1 MGEGGEA
8 GDPRRSAPHLQRP
21 RRAARAAPGRVGHR
35 RRARARRRGAR
46 RPRLLHAADD
56 RRQPGDRRPRRPR
69 GDVRPGAAG
78 VEGEGPR
85 RGDHAVQRV
94 RVRPRCVGVD
104 ERHPRHQPRRE
115 RGRGRDEVGQP
126 VPLRLRRAAVRRGK
140 AIGLR
145 QGARDGGPRL
155 LPRGHLGRDRRA
167 GVVAVAF
174 AADGAVGYITLD
186 KPPANSYDRAFM
198 EEFSSAVDAAAADSS
213 VKAVI
218 VRSAS
223 KKFFCAG
230 ADIKAFLANDT
241 DGNMA
246 MIELG
251 HDVLARI
258 STIPKVFI
266 AQIEG
271 HALGGGLEI
280 SLACDLRFGA
290 RGRYKLGVPEVT
302 LGLLPGNGGTQRL
315 ARLVG
320 TARALDLMVTGR
332 QMSPG
337 EAHGLG
343 VLNRLFAAEETA
355 DRTRAYADAL
365 AAGATAAIGE
375 IKLATYEGVE
385 QPIAEGLARERAGIA
400 KLFETADAREGLGA
414 FADKRKPEFTGA

>member
-1 MGEGGEA
+1 MAVTFEG
-8 GDPRRSAPHLQRP
+8 S
-21 RRAARAAPGRVGHR
+21 
-35 RRARARRRGAR
+35 
-46 RPRLLHAADD
+46 
-56 RRQPGDRRPRRPR
+56 
-69 GDVRPGAAG
+69 
-78 VEGEGPR
+78 
-85 RGDHAVQRV
+85 
-94 RVRPRCVGVD
+94 
-104 ERHPRHQPRRE
+104 
-115 RGRGRDEVGQP
+115 
-126 VPLRLRRAAVRRGK
+126 
-140 AIGLR
+140 
-145 QGARDGGPRL
+145 
-155 LPRGHLGRDRRA
+155 
-167 GVVAVAF
+167 
-174 AADGAVGYITLD
+174 GAVGYITLD

-198 EEFSSAVDAAAADSS
+198 EELSAAVDAAAGGDAK
-213 VKAVI
+213 VII

-241 DGNMA
+241 AGNMA

-258 STIPKVFI
+258 ATIPKVFI
-266 AQIEG
+266 AQVEG

-290 RGRYKLGVPEVT
+290 RGSYKLGVPEVT

-315 ARLVG
+315 ARLIG

-332 QMSPG
+332 AMTPG

-355 DRTRAYADAL
+355 DRTRAYADSL

-375 IKLATYEGVE
+375 IKLATYEGVNL
-385 QPIAEGLARERAGIA
+385 PLAEGLARERAGIA

-414 FADKRKPEFTGA
+414 FAEKRKPEFTGA